1 MVASDIT
8 NNPNEIDIIV
18 AFTFLIAGLIKGI
31 IGIGLPTTAITI
43 MTFFVS
49 PLLALG
55 LNLVPMTVAN
65 IWQFSQSDNPKQ
77 ILSKYFT

>member
-1 MVASDIT
+1 
-8 NNPNEIDIIV
+8 
-18 AFTFLIAGLIKGI
+18 
-31 IGIGLPTTAITI
+31 

-65 IWQFSQSDNPKQ
+65 IWQFSKSDNPKQ
-77 ILSKYFT
+77 IISKFFI